1 MEFFD
6 GTLEFQDYR
15 NMAVIVFG
23 SVSLFFTLRNRKR
36 RLDKRSK

>member
-15 NMAVIVFG
+15 NIASIIFG
-23 SVSLFFTLRNRKR
+23 SVSIFFMVRSRKR